1 MKKQKIK
8 EEKKIIKNPRFMV
21 IGLIAVILV
30 IGLIYTIFLKY
41 SPIMNFKYE
50 GYAVSGKEIT
60 EKLTGEE
67 ETEGE
72 DIELTKIEE
81 QGRIFKKLSKY
92 FVGNKEKT
100 EINLNYPIYING
112 NSSIYNLSEESVLIS
127 KDFERIAG
135 YPNLSIAE
143 GKVYDGNSLER
154 TDGKEYIFV
163 ETADKIYINL
173 QEIKIE
179 TTANEYIIPSNSII
193 GFTEK
198 EVRYYSVNNNV
209 LVFNQIKDVD
219 ENTRVG
225 IVENNYTYEEILTK
239 LGIIGKQEGN
249 TEQKEEAEENIIK
262 EDTTSKETTE
272 QAEQVEEEKEETSE
286 DQINEGEVYIKPE
299 VSVEEFTAEVYTA
312 KSVLHIQDPAGK
324 IIEAPT
330 FEIYKN
336 GKIYLRRTYTSS
348 GNITVTGLEPGT
360 EYEIKGKY
368 VYENEEEK
376 KVENT
381 FYTGKIETKGYDSLG
396 TIKIEKENGEIY
408 SDRIQIK
415 NLKITSDLQSE
426 VIRGIN
432 KIEIVAQ
439 GIKTTL
445 KNNEVN
451 QLLQGK
457 EVTVESSEGLKADSK
472 IEYEIKIY
480 DLLGKELK
488 VENSKG
494 ETRTAKEKPE
504 VKVSIKEQ
512 NIVSV
517 TLNIKLTNK
526 NKAKIENYKY
536 IITQPNGNKVK
547 EEKLAENET
556 TIILDDLDSNQYYE
570 IKVYA
575 DYDLEDEKGIQKE
588 QEIGKLVFA
597 TSPLS
602 TLGSVEMKVEGKDIT
617 TDKATIEY
625 EIDEERTDKRLI
637 QILEEIKIEIIN
649 KNSQVVEKTKE
660 IRGEELE
667 KLKIGEK
674 GIEKYEELKSN
685 TNYEI
690 RITSKVK
697 TGQNEEGIQVTYTYN
712 EFTTLRTAAKVE
724 IQNQFVTGEMIDLDV
739 RIEDPDK
746 SVLNNKVRMELRD
759 EKNNLIDLEE
769 IETNQEYK
777 RKTYDKLEEEKKYKL
792 SFYADEYNEGETDA
806 TYKVNYLIKEIEII
820 TEPGISGNIGLKSML
835 RMTTGKNL
843 VDVES
848 KVKWYTNCFST
859 WGYYEKNY
867 NETDNSIRLWPGVKN
882 NSQSYTYDLRD
893 YIGQEVTISFKLK
906 TENDIARIAIQN
918 NKKIGANVKDIIFE
932 NNKEYIEYQQTIIIN
947 DTGYVGFVIWNGSTE
962 DNSYVYIKDL
972 QIELGNKKTN
982 YEEYKYEMK
991 AEALVN
997 LEDKRDEIS
1006 TNDYY
1011 IKIYENNEEI
1021 STTRYTDIPANNK
1034 LENAIKNVEIK
1045 ENQEYKMKLIVK
1057 IRDREYILSTFEF
1070 NTKEGEIL
1078 GISSV
1083 EEYKDIQPE
1092 GNYIILTDL
1101 DFRDIKNSS
1110 DMAYRFGGSFSFDG
1124 KIDYNGKRIYIN
1136 ILSSGIQPLFYTIGE
1151 NAQLIN
1157 MNIEVYMNNELTT
1170 NGNIIF
1176 YINKGNISNLIF
1188 NLKES
1193 VTRENRDIR
1202 LFGDSNYGEISKF
1215 IIKLSDNLYGYNIQS
1230 IKSNYGEIKNGYLYG
1245 ASIEI
1250 SENRTQATYNT
1261 ALTIDNFGKVEN
1273 IYSLININSK
1283 KVNSNDVF
1291 SKLVA
1296 NNNGGE
1302 INNIYTVGLG
1312 SAYQIYKN
1320 ANSGTAGGVIN
1331 NSYYINEQT
1340 FSGTSDIKTTNKVL
1354 YNIEFQNQILN
1365 SNGNFLVDE
1374 MINLNYFPQLILPSC
1389 MPRQDYIEL
1398 PEIEEADLPDIITNK
1413 VIEKEDKKA
1422 KIELNVYNPSGEIIQ
1437 EIIVK
1442 NLTTKILSQTYENK
1456 QSTVIIELTNPI
1468 LYFSNYSILSLT
1480 TKGAYNLPYT
1490 RKYFEGERN
1499 INVDFYKEICT
1510 IDDWQDMKKSADQN
1524 YKLMTDLDFKNANMN
1539 LCAGIDLSGIIDG
1552 NNHTIKNI
1560 NINNV
1565 PLFTSVKNNAI
1576 VRNLTIKNYY
1586 IDCNYYYLSVF
1597 AGTNTCRLT
1606 NLSFE
1611 NINLRTNGGN
1621 GGGNFTG
1628 IIGSANGTMLNNII
1642 VNNLNIEIYNKENS
1656 INIGGLVGSGNVN
1669 IYNIGISNLNIEERN
1684 NSQIQSIGGIMGVCG
1699 SIAYELNNSYVQG
1712 NINSNSGYIG
1722 GIIGKGQGVFSNSLS
1737 YVNII
1742 ANGEYVGGLI
1752 GNNFQTNITN
1762 KNNLYIGNIINKKVN
1777 KYTNSLVGSNNT
1789 SNYVN
1794 NYVYYINKING
1805 EVCVQ
1810 ENNLNEEQL
1819 KNKTIYI
1826 DTLKLGDAFYYDE
1839 VSEGKLPKLK
1849 NSETGE
1855 LLPNQTDIFLP
1866 TINIYIENIETLKIG
1881 SNRLEV
1887 QLTINNPKIYQIN
1900 KVIIEDMETEITES
1914 RTISGKT
1921 YIKINATPTKYYDI
1935 YRVQSIKYL
1944 QENEEKTKDTYDII
1958 NESFYKEIN
1967 KYEDWQN
1974 IDSESY
1980 ENYMLLA
1987 DIDFK
1992 GKENIKSNI
2001 KINKLITNGQVH
2013 TLKNIGLKVE
2023 NLSSGLIKE
2032 SKNLI
2037 ENIEF
2042 ENIEIVNEELSAN
2055 YIGVIA
2061 YNNGDMNNV
2070 KFKDVNIS
2078 LGSNANYIG
2087 CIAQNNGINI
2097 SNIIL
2102 ENINIKA
2109 NNYIGSL
2116 FGATNGSYINN
2127 IDTKEI
2133 NIKGNSYLGGLFGLR
2148 SFENNLENNIL
2159 SNVYASN
2166 ITIIG
2171 SNNNIGGIW
2180 GSNSGNGVQTENIKV
2195 INSNINGKNQVGGIC
2210 GTSGYYSKGINHIEV
2225 IETEI
2230 NGEIDV
2236 GGIIGYGGNLTYGI
2250 VKESHIISNKLN
2262 SENTG
2267 GIIGRLG
2274 WGVNASGAINND
2286 IKSQGNNV
2294 GGIVGGYNGTIG
2306 YCYSVNNNIEG
2317 SEDVGG
2323 ISGKFSAGTL
2333 YQTYSNSTVK
2343 GTKATGG
2350 TLGFLD
2356 NSQTDNQTNTI
2367 NIYNNLAGGT
2377 IKGTNNVGGIIGE
2390 IATEL
2395 YDKTTTNYYRQNYI
2409 EATLISEDNSTTS
2422 LGIGNMPEEISKVK
2436 DTYFYKYSNVNGK
2449 NPSKENEP
2457 YIKEEQYLVEE
2468 QLKQQ
2473 TTYTN
2478 NLKWE
2483 KTYFD
2488 YDILLENK
2496 YPILKYNNEI
2506 LPNQEGIDIPKDEEH
2521 IIDSE
2526 SNEKNNNIVEEQ
2538 TETIENTFEYADKK
2552 IETYSTYSIIQ
2563 TRDGNSVRRDIKLY
2577 VKENNLYGI
2586 PVSFVNSTGEEI
2598 TPVANNLIVD
2608 SYNGKEYETIL
2619 GSDGKMYDLKE
2630 EIEYPEEFE
2639 NKDIESIGNNLE
2651 TEEKEI
2657 EVKYKNGDIVKFN
2670 YQTGEIIKTSKTENK
2685 QNLLE
2690 YIGDK
2695 LTEIGE
2701 EKTKVESIS
2710 TKYEESKELENKLED
2725 LPIEE
2730 VIQKNNIENRN
2741 DVSEKN
2747 ENQESN
2753 NSEKEKKYISVYN
2766 EEKGEYQIYNEAEL
2780 LDTEKEEVESENEKI
2795 EANNLKE
2802 YYAKGLESKDEKQG
2816 IVWIVISIIGVGIVL
2831 LILRKNLKKKR

>member
-1 MKKQKIK
+1 MAKFIFLKRENMTINRP
-8 EEKKIIKNPRFMV
+8 IYLT
-21 IGLIAVILV
+21 IGLLMVL
-30 IGLIYTIFLKY
+30 LIISIIYYVFLKY

-60 EKLTGEE
+60 EKLIGEE

-759 EKNNLIDLEE
+759 EKNNLIDIEE
-769 IETNQEYK
+769 VETNQEYI

-806 TYKVNYLIKEIEII
+806 TYKVNYLIKEIEMI
-820 TEPGISGNIGLKSML
+820 TEPGISGSIGLKSML

-848 KVKWYTNCFST
+848 KIKWYSPMFLSWNF
-859 WGYYEKNY
+859 YEKTY
-867 NETDNSIRLWPGVKN
+867 DKN
-882 NSQSYTYDLRD
+882 NNILKLSPGKSINNQQIYTYDLRD
-893 YIGQEVTISFKLK
+893 YIGQEITISFKLK
-906 TENDIARIAIQN
+906 ADKEIKRIAIN
-918 NKKIGANVKDIIFE
+918 NGNQTYSPRINIEGYNDKDFID
-932 NNKEYIEYQQTIIIN
+932 YQQTLVVNNTGYIGFYIIN
-947 DTGYVGFVIWNGSTE
+947 GVTIDEYP
-962 DNSYVYIKDL
+962 YVYIKDL

-991 AEALVN
+991 GEAILN

-1021 STTRYTDIPANNK
+1021 STTRYADIPANNK
-1034 LENAIKNVEIK
+1034 LENVIKNINIK
-1045 ENQEYKMKLIVK
+1045 ENQEYKMELIVK
-1057 IRDREYILSTFEF
+1057 IRDREYILSKFEF

-1078 GISSV
+1078 GITSV
-1083 EEYKDIQPE
+1083 EEYKTIQPE
-1092 GNYIILTDL
+1092 GNYIVLNDL
-1101 DFRDIKNSS
+1101 DFRNETSNWQVKFAPNV
-1110 DMAYRFGGSFSFDG
+1110 YFQG
-1124 KIDYNGKRIYIN
+1124 YIN
-1136 ILSSGIQPLFYTIGE
+1136 FNGHTIYKKYFNGGNDALFGKIGE
-1151 NAQLIN
+1151 NGR
-1157 MNIEVYMNNELTT
+1157 IENLVLKEYFSNDLACSGTGLFDYNYGT
-1170 NGNIIF
+1170 
-1176 YINKGNISNLIF
+1176 ISNLYISIEECKK
-1188 NLKES
+1188 NDNKNVKILGKY
-1193 VTRENRDIR
+1193 
-1202 LFGDSNYGEISKF
+1202 NYGNINNF
-1215 IIKLSDNLYGYNIQS
+1215 IIKYKDTLYAIDVYS
-1230 IKSNYGEIKNGYLYG
+1230 LESNSGLIKNGYIYG
-1245 ASIEI
+1245 KNIQLWNYS
-1250 SENRTQATYNT
+1250 STTYNT
-1261 ALTIDNFGKVEN
+1261 PFIKNNYGNIKN
-1273 IYSLININSK
+1273 IYSLVGIDADEIRTIDNTGL
-1283 KVNSNDVF
+1283 
-1291 SKLVA
+1291 LVTG
-1296 NNNGGE
+1296 NGGGNVE
-1302 INNIYTVGLG
+1302 NVYTVALGSTYRIEQNPNITNGLG
-1312 SAYQIYKN
+1312 RIS
-1320 ANSGTAGGVIN
+1320 
-1331 NSYYINEQT
+1331 NSYYINDKE
-1340 FSGTSDIKTTNKVL
+1340 FKGTADKKITEKLLYDSDFQNKVL
-1354 YNIEFQNQILN
+1354 NSDNQ
-1365 SNGNFLVDE
+1365 FEVDSL
-1374 MINLNYFPQLILPSC
+1374 ITSGYYPQLKLNDC
-1389 MPRQDYIEL
+1389 MPRQDYNLL
-1398 PEIEEADLPDIITNK
+1398 PEITEADLPDVLSTEIIEQEN
-1413 VIEKEDKKA
+1413 KKA
-1422 KIELNVYNPSGEIIQ
+1422 KVKVNIYNPAGETIQ
-1437 EIIVK
+1437 KIIVK
-1442 NLTTKILSQTYENK
+1442 NLTSQIISQNYLSGRSEVIL
-1456 QSTVIIELTNPI
+1456 ELTNPI
-1468 LYFSNYSILSLT
+1468 QCVSEYPILSLT
-1480 TKGAYNLPYT
+1480 TKGAYNIEYT
-1490 RKYFEGERN
+1490 REYEEGERN
-1499 INVDFYKEICT
+1499 IGLELYNEIYT
-1510 IDDWQDMKKSADQN
+1510 IDDWYQMKKTPSQN
-1524 YKLMTDLDFKNANMN
+1524 YKLMNDLDFKNADEKLYGNIELKAILDGQGYTIKNIYITNESKIPIFNYADSNTIIENLNIQNYNIESDYQYLGICGIGNYINVKNVNINTVNIIGKYSSNKYIGGLLGTGSYGKIENITLNNINITVENTQNMKLGGIVGVGDVDISNCYLNN
-1539 LCAGIDLSGIIDG
+1539 LNIEAKNNINPIGIGGIIGNSTNANYDLQNIILKGNIKSDSGYVGGLVGNGTINIKNCLSNINIIANGDYVGGIIGYETNNPGQSKNNLYNGSIVNKKETNYTGYISGNEKDG
-1552 NNHTIKNI
+1552 TNNYIVEDSKINGLGMETGNKLTKEELQKTETFKNVLNWDDNYDYSDLKNKLPKVKNVEKTELLPNQEDIFLSEAVIYLETVDILRTDSNTLNIRISINNPSNLEITKVEIENMDIKIEDDRHEKGKTYITLTASPTKYYNSYQITDIKYKENNEEKSEKQYYLIQEAFYKEITKYEDWENIDPDSYENYRLLTDLDFSGKQNINHNLKIGKLVTEGNKHTIKNI
-1560 NINNV
+1560 NLEAGESYFGLIKECKNGIENIN
-1565 PLFTSVKNNAI
+1565 
-1576 VRNLTIKNYY
+1576 
-1586 IDCNYYYLSVF
+1586 
-1597 AGTNTCRLT
+1597 
-1606 NLSFE
+1606 FE
-1611 NINLRTNGGN
+1611 NIQIDITEDTTINYIGVIAQNSGNIINVEFNNITINGTDKVSYVGCISYSTGYTVDNISMNDIYIYECNNYVGGLFGSTDSGKISDIIADNIHIKANGNLVG
-1621 GGGNFTG
+1621 G
-1628 IIGSANGTMLNNII
+1628 IIGIKNTKIIDQLENI
-1642 VNNLNIEIYNKENS
+1642 K
-1656 INIGGLVGSGNVN
+1656 
-1669 IYNIGISNLNIEERN
+1669 ISNSEIEG
-1684 NSQIQSIGGIMGVCG
+1684 NSNVGGIIGQGPIRTTASIDNCQVKGKTYVGGAMGVSNYLDVG
-1699 SIAYELNNSYVQG
+1699 IFDINVS
-1712 NINSNSGYIG
+1712 NSNIAGEVYIG
-1722 GIIGKGQGVFSNSLS
+1722 GIIGSG
-1737 YVNII
+1737 
-1742 ANGEYVGGLI
+1742 
-1752 GNNFQTNITN
+1752 
-1762 KNNLYIGNIINKKVN
+1762 GNIYESK
-1777 KYTNSLVGSNNT
+1777 
-1789 SNYVN
+1789 
-1794 NYVYYINKING
+1794 
-1805 EVCVQ
+1805 
-1810 ENNLNEEQL
+1810 
-1819 KNKTIYI
+1819 
-1826 DTLKLGDAFYYDE
+1826 
-1839 VSEGKLPKLK
+1839 
-1849 NSETGE
+1849 
-1855 LLPNQTDIFLP
+1855 
-1866 TINIYIENIETLKIG
+1866 
-1881 SNRLEV
+1881 
-1887 QLTINNPKIYQIN
+1887 
-1900 KVIIEDMETEITES
+1900 ITES
-1914 RTISGKT
+1914 
-1921 YIKINATPTKYYDI
+1921 KIEGVST
-1935 YRVQSIKYL
+1935 
-1944 QENEEKTKDTYDII
+1944 
-1958 NESFYKEIN
+1958 
-1967 KYEDWQN
+1967 
-1974 IDSESY
+1974 DS
-1980 ENYMLLA
+1980 M
-1987 DIDFK
+1987 
-1992 GKENIKSNI
+1992 
-2001 KINKLITNGQVH
+2001 
-2013 TLKNIGLKVE
+2013 
-2023 NLSSGLIKE
+2023 
-2032 SKNLI
+2032 
-2037 ENIEF
+2037 
-2042 ENIEIVNEELSAN
+2042 
-2055 YIGVIA
+2055 
-2061 YNNGDMNNV
+2061 
-2070 KFKDVNIS
+2070 
-2078 LGSNANYIG
+2078 
-2087 CIAQNNGINI
+2087 
-2097 SNIIL
+2097 
-2102 ENINIKA
+2102 
-2109 NNYIGSL
+2109 
-2116 FGATNGSYINN
+2116 
-2127 IDTKEI
+2127 
-2133 NIKGNSYLGGLFGLR
+2133 
-2148 SFENNLENNIL
+2148 
-2159 SNVYASN
+2159 
-2166 ITIIG
+2166 
-2171 SNNNIGGIW
+2171 
-2180 GSNSGNGVQTENIKV
+2180 
-2195 INSNINGKNQVGGIC
+2195 
-2210 GTSGYYSKGINHIEV
+2210 
-2225 IETEI
+2225 
-2230 NGEIDV
+2230 
-2236 GGIIGYGGNLTYGI
+2236 
-2250 VKESHIISNKLN
+2250 
-2262 SENTG
+2262 
-2267 GIIGRLG
+2267 
-2274 WGVNASGAINND
+2274 
-2286 IKSQGNNV
+2286 NV
-2294 GGIVGGYNGTIG
+2294 GGIVGTANWAIRRSSVLGCKIISKGNNVGSIIGNGII
-2306 YCYSVNNNIEG
+2306 SEFNFSINNYIEG
-2317 SEDVGG
+2317 YANVGA
-2323 ISGKFSAGTL
+2323 ISGYGIAGNIDYTYTNSIVVAIEHSAGGL
-2333 YQTYSNSTVK
+2333 VGY
-2343 GTKATGG
+2343 
-2350 TLGFLD
+2350 LD
-2356 NSQTDNQTNTI
+2356 NSTMNNINNTSQI
-2367 NIYNNLAGGT
+2367 FNNFYAGGT
-2377 IKGTNNVGGIIGE
+2377 IQSKNNVGGIIGE

-2395 YDKTTTNYYRQNYI
+2395 YDKTTTDYYRQNYI
-2409 EATLISEDNSTTS
+2409 EATLISEDDSTTS

-2449 NPSKENEP
+2449 NPNKENEP
-2457 YIKEEQYLVEE
+2457 YIEEEQYLVEE

-2483 KTYFD
+2483 TTYFD
-2488 YDILLENK
+2488 YNILAENK

-2506 LPNQEGIDIPKDEEH
+2506 LPDQEGIDIPKDSEH
-2521 IIDSE
+2521 NLAE
-2526 SNEKNNNIVEEQ
+2526 STDTQTSNNTEDENLQIPEQ
-2538 TETIENTFEYADKK
+2538 TFEYAGKQ
-2552 IETYSTYSIIQ
+2552 IITYSNYSIIE
-2563 TRDGNSVRRDIKLY
+2563 DAEGNSVKRDTKLY
-2577 VKENNLYGI
+2577 LKDGNLFALSPNMDMLDGNFI
-2586 PVSFVNSTGEEI
+2586 I
-2598 TPVANNLIVD
+2598 D
-2608 SYNGKEYETIL
+2608 SYNGKEYETVL
-2619 GSDGKMYDLKE
+2619 GTDGKLYDLKE
-2630 EIEYPEEFE
+2630 KITYPENFKNE
-2639 NKDIESIGNNLE
+2639 DINSIGNNLN
-2651 TEEKEI
+2651 TEEKEV
-2657 EVKYKNGDIVKFN
+2657 EVTYNNGDKIKFN
-2670 YQTGEIIKTSKTENK
+2670 YQTGEIISEEKLDENK
-2685 QNLLE
+2685 TGLIEFIQ
-2690 YIGDK
+2690 DK
-2695 LTEIGE
+2695 LTTKEDAITTNE
-2701 EKTKVESIS
+2701 EG
-2710 TKYEESKELENKLED
+2710 YEDTKELIQKLEEV
-2725 LPIEE
+2725 PVEKAEE
-2730 VIQKNNIENRN
+2730 MQNNNEQQ
-2741 DVSEKN
+2741 
-2747 ENQESN
+2747 ENQSESQN
-2753 NSEKEKKYISVYN
+2753 TNSTNYITTYNTTSDRYEIYN
-2766 EEKGEYQIYNEAEL
+2766 EEEL
-2780 LDTEKEEVESENEKI
+2780 LNTTKQTVETENEKI
-2795 EANNLKE
+2795 
-2802 YYAKGLESKDEKQG
+2802 AKNDLSSFYSAQISKAPEESGKTT
-2816 IVWIVISIIGVGIVL
+2816 IYIIILAVFIVL
-2831 LILRKNLKKKR
+2831 AILIRYNINKKQTN

>member
-8 EEKKIIKNPRFMV
+8 EEKKIIKNPRFML

-30 IGLIYTIFLKY
+30 IGPIYTIFLKY

-60 EKLTGEE
+60 ENLLGSLEDTENNGEANRN
-67 ETEGE
+67 
-72 DIELTKIEE
+72 IELAKIEE

-239 LGIIGKQEGN
+239 LGIIGKQEEN
-249 TEQKEEAEENIIK
+249 TEQKEEIEENIIK
-262 EDTTSKETTE
+262 EDTSSNVNEEKTE
-272 QAEQVEEEKEETSE
+272 QLEEEKEETSE

-299 VSVEEFTAEVYTA
+299 VRAEEFTAEVYTA

-556 TIILDDLDSNQYYE
+556 IIVLDDLDSNQYYE

-667 KLKIGEK
+667 KLKTGEK

-712 EFTTLRTAAKVE
+712 QFTTLRTAAKVE

-759 EKNNLIDLEE
+759 EKNNLIDIEE
-769 IETNQEYK
+769 VETNQEYK

-820 TEPGISGNIGLKSML
+820 TEPGISGEIGLKNFL
-835 RMTTGKNL
+835 KKATGKNL
-843 VDVES
+843 VDPES
-848 KVKWYTNCFST
+848 KVKWYSNAGANYYKEFSK
-859 WGYYEKNY
+859 GN
-867 NETDNSIRLWPGVKN
+867 NELKLSVGKGTFAGAIYV
-882 NSQSYTYDLRD
+882 YDLRD
-893 YIGQEVTISFKLK
+893 YIGAEVTISFKLK
-906 TENDIARIAIQN
+906 ADEDIYQILLNNSVNNAQNTTRINGWSSA
-918 NKKIGANVKDIIFE
+918 
-932 NNKEYIEYQQTIIIN
+932 EYIDYSQTIVIN
-947 DTGYVGFVIWNGSTE
+947 DTGYVGIYFQNANKKLE
-962 DNSYVYIKDL
+962 NSPYVYIKDL
-972 QIELGNKKTN
+972 QIELGAQKTN
-982 YEEYKYEMK
+982 YEPYKYTIQGK
-991 AEALVN
+991 AIFSI
-997 LEDKRDEIS
+997 EDKRNEIIN
-1006 TNDYY
+1006 NDYY
-1011 IKIYENNEEI
+1011 IKIYENGKEK
-1021 STTRYTDIPANNK
+1021 STTRYEDIPD
-1034 LENAIKNVEIK
+1034 ENVIKNGIKDIDIK
-1045 ENQEYKMKLIVK
+1045 EDQDYKMELIVK
-1057 IRDREYILSTFEF
+1057 IRDREYILAIFEF
-1070 NTKEGEIL
+1070 NTKNGEIL
-1078 GISSV
+1078 GISN
-1083 EEYKDIQPE
+1083 EQEYLYIPPV
-1092 GNYIILTDL
+1092 GNYIILNDL
-1101 DFRDIKNSS
+1101 NFEDNQGFYGKYFRGYLNFNGHTVDKKLLN
-1110 DMAYRFGGSFSFDG
+1110 GGNNPLFARIDKEG
-1124 KIDYNGKRIYIN
+1124 KIENLVLKEYFSNDLACSGNGLFNYNYGTISNLYISIEECKKSENNYLN
-1136 ILSSGIQPLFYTIGE
+1136 ILGNY
-1151 NAQLIN
+1151 
-1157 MNIEVYMNNELTT
+1157 NE
-1170 NGNIIF
+1170 
-1176 YINKGNISNLIF
+1176 GNISNFVINYKETLYGINISAIF
-1188 NLKES
+1188 
-1193 VTRENRDIR
+1193 T
-1202 LFGDSNYGEISKF
+1202 NYGS
-1215 IIKLSDNLYGYNIQS
+1215 IQ
-1230 IKSNYGEIKNGYLYG
+1230 NGYIYG
-1245 ASIEI
+1245 KDIQLWKYTS
-1250 SENRTQATYNT
+1250 TTYNT
-1261 ALTIDNFGKVEN
+1261 PFIKNNYGNIKN
-1273 IYSLININSK
+1273 IYSLVGIDADEIRTIDNTGL
-1283 KVNSNDVF
+1283 
-1291 SKLVA
+1291 LVIE
-1296 NNNGGE
+1296 NGGGNVE
-1302 INNIYTVGLG
+1302 NVYTVGLG
-1312 SAYQIYKN
+1312 STYRIEQNPNITN
-1320 ANSGTAGGVIN
+1320 GQGRIS
-1331 NSYYINEQT
+1331 NSYYINDKE
-1340 FSGTSDIKTTNKVL
+1340 FKGTADKKITEKLLYDSD
-1354 YNIEFQNQILN
+1354 FQNNVLN
-1365 SNGNFLVDE
+1365 SDNQFEVDSL
-1374 MINLNYFPQLILPSC
+1374 ITSGYYPQLKLNDC
-1389 MPRQDYIEL
+1389 MPRQDYNLL
-1398 PEIEEADLPDIITNK
+1398 PEITEKDLPDVLSTEILEQEN
-1413 VIEKEDKKA
+1413 KKA
-1422 KIELNVYNPSGEIIQ
+1422 KVKVNIYNPAGETIQ
-1437 EIIVK
+1437 KIIVK
-1442 NLTTKILSQTYENK
+1442 NLTSQIVSQNYSSGRSEVIL
-1456 QSTVIIELTNPI
+1456 ELTNPI
-1468 LYFSNYSILSLT
+1468 QCVSEYPILSLT
-1480 TKGAYNLPYT
+1480 TKGAYNIEYT
-1490 RKYFEGERN
+1490 RKYEEGERN
-1499 INVDFYKEICT
+1499 IGIELYNEIYT
-1510 IDDWQDMKKSADQN
+1510 IDDWYQIKNNGTEN
-1524 YKLMTDLDFKNANMN
+1524 YRLMNDLDFKNADISLYSNINFKGILDGQRYMIKNFYVDRPLFFDCNNATIIN
-1539 LCAGIDLSGIIDG
+1539 LSIKNYNIDNTGPYVGIIAFGNYIKIKNVNIDTVNIKAIFPTNTYIGALIGSGNYGKFEDITLNNINITVENTQNMKLGGIVGVGLVDISNCYLNNLNIEAKNNINPIGIGGVIGESNSSSYDVRNIILKGNIKSDSGYVGGLVGNGNITVTNCLSNINITANGDYVGGIKGYETGNPVYSKNNLYDG
-1552 NNHTIKNI
+1552 NIVNKKETNYTGYISGNERDGTNNYIVEDSKINGLSKETSNKLRKEELQKAETYTNILKWNDNYEYSDIKNKLPKVKNVEKTELLPNQEDIYLSKGKISLETVDTLRTDSNTLNIRISINNPDNLEITKVEIENMDTEVIDNRNEKEKTYITLTASPTKYYDSYQITNIKYKDNNEEKSEKQYYLIQEAFYREITKYEDWENINPDSYENYRLLTDLDFSGKQNINHNFKIGKLITEGNKHTIKNI
-1560 NINNV
+1560 NLEAIENYFGLIKECKNGIENIKFENIKIDVKEDITISYVGVIAQNSGNILNVEFNNITINV
-1565 PLFTSVKNNAI
+1565 
-1576 VRNLTIKNYY
+1576 
-1586 IDCNYYYLSVF
+1586 
-1597 AGTNTCRLT
+1597 TNKVSYVGCISDSTGYKI
-1606 NLSFE
+1606 E
-1611 NINLRTNGGN
+1611 NINLA
-1621 GGGNFTG
+1621 G
-1628 IIGSANGTMLNNII
+1628 ININAANGYVGGLFGRMDSGMIHNII
-1642 VNNLNIEIYNKENS
+1642 ADDIHIKAS
-1656 INIGGLVGSGNVN
+1656 GSN
-1669 IYNIGISNLNIEERN
+1669 
-1684 NSQIQSIGGIMGVCG
+1684 
-1699 SIAYELNNSYVQG
+1699 
-1712 NINSNSGYIG
+1712 IG
-1722 GIIGKGQGVFSNSLS
+1722 GIIG
-1737 YVNII
+1737 
-1742 ANGEYVGGLI
+1742 
-1752 GNNFQTNITN
+1752 T
-1762 KNNLYIGNIINKKVN
+1762 KNTK
-1777 KYTNSLVGSNNT
+1777 
-1789 SNYVN
+1789 
-1794 NYVYYINKING
+1794 
-1805 EVCVQ
+1805 
-1810 ENNLNEEQL
+1810 
-1819 KNKTIYI
+1819 
-1826 DTLKLGDAFYYDE
+1826 
-1839 VSEGKLPKLK
+1839 
-1849 NSETGE
+1849 
-1855 LLPNQTDIFLP
+1855 
-1866 TINIYIENIETLKIG
+1866 IEN
-1881 SNRLEV
+1881 
-1887 QLTINNPKIYQIN
+1887 
-1900 KVIIEDMETEITES
+1900 
-1914 RTISGKT
+1914 
-1921 YIKINATPTKYYDI
+1921 
-1935 YRVQSIKYL
+1935 
-1944 QENEEKTKDTYDII
+1944 
-1958 NESFYKEIN
+1958 
-1967 KYEDWQN
+1967 
-1974 IDSESY
+1974 
-1980 ENYMLLA
+1980 
-1987 DIDFK
+1987 
-1992 GKENIKSNI
+1992 
-2001 KINKLITNGQVH
+2001 
-2013 TLKNIGLKVE
+2013 
-2023 NLSSGLIKE
+2023 
-2032 SKNLI
+2032 
-2037 ENIEF
+2037 
-2042 ENIEIVNEELSAN
+2042 
-2055 YIGVIA
+2055 
-2061 YNNGDMNNV
+2061 
-2070 KFKDVNIS
+2070 
-2078 LGSNANYIG
+2078 
-2087 CIAQNNGINI
+2087 
-2097 SNIIL
+2097 IL
-2102 ENINIKA
+2102 ENIQI
-2109 NNYIGSL
+2109 
-2116 FGATNGSYINN
+2116 TNSE
-2127 IDTKEI
+2127 ID
-2133 NIKGNSYLGGLFGLR
+2133 GNS
-2148 SFENNLENNIL
+2148 
-2159 SNVYASN
+2159 
-2166 ITIIG
+2166 T
-2171 SNNNIGGIW
+2171 
-2180 GSNSGNGVQTENIKV
+2180 
-2195 INSNINGKNQVGGIC
+2195 
-2210 GTSGYYSKGINHIEV
+2210 
-2225 IETEI
+2225 
-2230 NGEIDV
+2230 V
-2236 GGIIGYGGNLTYGI
+2236 GGIIGSGNVTKTAYVEHCNING
-2250 VKESHIISNKLN
+2250 ISN
-2262 SENTG
+2262 
-2267 GIIGRLG
+2267 
-2274 WGVNASGAINND
+2274 
-2286 IKSQGNNV
+2286 
-2294 GGIVGGYNGTIG
+2294 
-2306 YCYSVNNNIEG
+2306 
-2317 SEDVGG
+2317 VGG
-2323 ISGKFSAGTL
+2323 ISGNPAGDIYYAEVTDSKIRGTTNVGGISGTGGAV
-2333 YQTYSNSTVK
+2333 YYSKLKESLIEGTNTDSKNVGGIGGNSSNIGKSYVLNSNIISKGSNIGSILGNGINAEYNCSINNYVEGNSNVGGISGYGIVGTIRYNYTNSTVI
-2343 GTKATGG
+2343 ATEHSAGG
-2350 TLGFLD
+2350 LVGYLD
-2356 NSQTDNQTNTI
+2356 NSTMNNLTNVS
-2367 NIYNNLAGGT
+2367 NIYINYYTGGT
-2377 IKGTNNVGGIIGE
+2377 IKSKRNVGGIIGE

-2395 YDKTTTNYYRQNYI
+2395 YDKTTTDYYRQNYI
-2409 EATLISEDNSTTS
+2409 EGTLISEDNSTTS

-2473 TTYTN
+2473 TTYIN
-2478 NLKWE
+2478 NLKWG
-2483 KTYFD
+2483 TSYFD
-2488 YDILLENK
+2488 YNILTENK

-2521 IIDSE
+2521 MIDSDTTE
-2526 SNEKNNNIVEEQ
+2526 NSDNIGEQ
-2538 TETIENTFEYADKK
+2538 TETIENKFEYADKE

-2563 TRDGNSVRRDIKLY
+2563 TSDGNSVRRDIKLY
-2577 VKENNLYGI
+2577 AKENKLYGI
-2586 PVSFVNSTGEEI
+2586 PVSFVNNKGEEI

-2608 SYNGKEYETIL
+2608 SYNGKEYETVL
-2619 GSDGKMYDLKE
+2619 GTDGKMYDLKE

-2639 NKDIESIGNNLE
+2639 NKGIESIGNNLE

-2710 TKYEESKELENKLED
+2710 TKYEESKELENKLEE

-2730 VIQKNNIENRN
+2730 AIQKNNTENHENRN

-2747 ENQESN
+2747 ENEESN
-2753 NSEKEKKYISVYN
+2753 NSEKEKKYISIYN

-2780 LDTEKEEVESENEKI
+2780 LDAEKEEVESENEKI

>member
-21 IGLIAVILV
+21 IGLIAVIVV

-60 EKLTGEE
+60 ENLLGSLED
-67 ETEGE
+67 TENNAE
-72 DIELTKIEE
+72 ANRNIELAKIEE

-154 TDGKEYIFV
+154 TDGKEYIFI

-198 EVRYYSVNNNV
+198 EVRYYSVKNNV

-219 ENTRVG
+219 ENTRVE

-249 TEQKEEAEENIIK
+249 TEQKEETEENIIK
-262 EDTTSKETTE
+262 EDTSSKETTE
-272 QAEQVEEEKEETSE
+272 QAEQLEEEKEETSE

-556 TIILDDLDSNQYYE
+556 TIVLDDLDSNQYYE

-660 IRGEELE
+660 IREEELE
-667 KLKIGEK
+667 KLKTGEK
-674 GIEKYEELKSN
+674 GTEKYEELKSN

-712 EFTTLRTAAKVE
+712 QFTTLRTAAKVE

-759 EKNNLIDLEE
+759 ENNNLIDLEE

-806 TYKVNYLIKEIEII
+806 TYKVNYLIKEMEII

-859 WGYYEKNY
+859 WGCYEKNY
-867 NETDNSIRLWPGVKN
+867 NETDNSIRLWPGLKN

-982 YEEYKYEMK
+982 YEEYKYGMK
-991 AEALVN
+991 GEAILN

-1021 STTRYTDIPANNK
+1021 STTRYADIPANNR

-1045 ENQEYKMKLIVK
+1045 ENEEYKMELIVK

-1092 GNYIILTDL
+1092 GNYIILNDL
-1101 DFRDIKNSS
+1101 DFRNEVSNWQVKFAPNVYFQGHINFNGHTIYKRYFNGGND
-1110 DMAYRFGGSFSFDG
+1110 ALFG
-1124 KIDYNGKRIYIN
+1124 K
-1136 ILSSGIQPLFYTIGE
+1136 IGE
-1151 NAQLIN
+1151 NGR
-1157 MNIEVYMNNELTT
+1157 IENLVLKEYFSNDLACLGTGLFDNNYGTISNLYISIEECKKNDNT
-1170 NGNIIF
+1170 NLKLLGSNN
-1176 YINKGNISNLIF
+1176 YGNISNFILKYSEKLYATNICAIAS
-1188 NLKES
+1188 NLGTI
-1193 VTRENRDIR
+1193 VNGYI
-1202 LFGDSNYGEISKF
+1202 YGE
-1215 IIKLSDNLYGYNIQS
+1215 NIQLW
-1230 IKSNYGEIKNGYLYG
+1230 N
-1245 ASIEI
+1245 I
-1250 SENRTQATYNT
+1250 SSTTYNT
-1261 ALTIDNFGKVEN
+1261 PFITNNFGSIKN
-1273 IYSLININSK
+1273 IYSLVGIDADEIRTIDNTGLL
-1283 KVNSNDVF
+1283 VNG
-1291 SKLVA
+1291 
-1296 NNNGGE
+1296 NGGGNVE
-1302 INNIYTVGLG
+1302 NVYTVGIGNTYRIDQNPNITNGLG
-1312 SAYQIYKN
+1312 RIS
-1320 ANSGTAGGVIN
+1320 
-1331 NSYYINEQT
+1331 NSYYINDKE
-1340 FSGTSDIKTTNKVL
+1340 FKGTADKKITEKLLYDSD
-1354 YNIEFQNQILN
+1354 FQNNVLN
-1365 SNGNFLVDE
+1365 SDNQFEVDSL
-1374 MINLNYFPQLILPSC
+1374 ITSGYYPQLKLNDC
-1389 MPRQDYIEL
+1389 MPRQDYNLL
-1398 PEIEEADLPDIITNK
+1398 PEITEADLPDVLSTEIIEQEN
-1413 VIEKEDKKA
+1413 KKA
-1422 KIELNVYNPSGEIIQ
+1422 KVKVNIYNPAGETIQ
-1437 EIIVK
+1437 KIIVK
-1442 NLTTKILSQTYENK
+1442 NLTSQIVSQNYSSGRSEVIL
-1456 QSTVIIELTNPI
+1456 ELTNPI
-1468 LYFSNYSILSLT
+1468 QCVSEYPILSLT
-1480 TKGAYNLPYT
+1480 TKGAYNIEYT
-1490 RKYFEGERN
+1490 RKYEEGERN
-1499 INVDFYKEICT
+1499 IGIELYNEIYT
-1510 IDDWQDMKKSADQN
+1510 IDDWYQIKNNGTEN
-1524 YKLMTDLDFKNANMN
+1524 YRLMNDLDFKNADISLYSNINFKGILDGQRYMIKNFYVDRPLFWDCNNATIINLSIKNYNIDNTGAYVGIIAFGSYIKIKNVNIDTVNVKAIYLQNKCIGGVLGSGDYGKFENITLNNINITVENTQNMTLGGMIGIGVCDISNCIINNLKIEAKSNMN
-1539 LCAGIDLSGIIDG
+1539 PIGIGGVIGKAINSNYDVKNIILKGNITSDSGEIGGIIGYGNITIKNCLSNINIIADG
-1552 NNHTIKNI
+1552 DYIGGIKGYETANPGNSQNNLYKGNILNKKETNYTGYISGNERDGTNNYIVEDSKINGLPKETSNKLQKEELQKDEIYTNILKWDDNYDYSDLNNKLPKVKNVEKTEILPNQEDIYLSKGKISLETVDTLKTDSNTLNIRISINNPDNLEITKVEIENMDTEVIDNRNEKEKTYITLTASPTKYYDSYQITNIKYKDNNEEKSEKQYYLIQEAFYREITKYEDWENINPDSYENYRLLTDLDFLGKQNINHNFKIGKLITEGNKHTIKNI
-1560 NINNV
+1560 NLEAIENYFGLIKECKNGIENIKFENIKIDVKEDITISYVGVIAQNSGNILNVEFNNITINV
-1565 PLFTSVKNNAI
+1565 
-1576 VRNLTIKNYY
+1576 
-1586 IDCNYYYLSVF
+1586 
-1597 AGTNTCRLT
+1597 TNKVSYVGCISDSTGYKI
-1606 NLSFE
+1606 E
-1611 NINLRTNGGN
+1611 NINLA
-1621 GGGNFTG
+1621 G
-1628 IIGSANGTMLNNII
+1628 ININAANGYVGGLFGRMDSGMIHNII
-1642 VNNLNIEIYNKENS
+1642 ADDIHIKAS
-1656 INIGGLVGSGNVN
+1656 GSN
-1669 IYNIGISNLNIEERN
+1669 
-1684 NSQIQSIGGIMGVCG
+1684 
-1699 SIAYELNNSYVQG
+1699 
-1712 NINSNSGYIG
+1712 IG
-1722 GIIGKGQGVFSNSLS
+1722 GIIG
-1737 YVNII
+1737 
-1742 ANGEYVGGLI
+1742 
-1752 GNNFQTNITN
+1752 T
-1762 KNNLYIGNIINKKVN
+1762 KNTK
-1777 KYTNSLVGSNNT
+1777 
-1789 SNYVN
+1789 
-1794 NYVYYINKING
+1794 
-1805 EVCVQ
+1805 
-1810 ENNLNEEQL
+1810 
-1819 KNKTIYI
+1819 
-1826 DTLKLGDAFYYDE
+1826 
-1839 VSEGKLPKLK
+1839 
-1849 NSETGE
+1849 
-1855 LLPNQTDIFLP
+1855 
-1866 TINIYIENIETLKIG
+1866 IEN
-1881 SNRLEV
+1881 
-1887 QLTINNPKIYQIN
+1887 
-1900 KVIIEDMETEITES
+1900 
-1914 RTISGKT
+1914 
-1921 YIKINATPTKYYDI
+1921 
-1935 YRVQSIKYL
+1935 
-1944 QENEEKTKDTYDII
+1944 
-1958 NESFYKEIN
+1958 
-1967 KYEDWQN
+1967 
-1974 IDSESY
+1974 
-1980 ENYMLLA
+1980 
-1987 DIDFK
+1987 
-1992 GKENIKSNI
+1992 
-2001 KINKLITNGQVH
+2001 
-2013 TLKNIGLKVE
+2013 
-2023 NLSSGLIKE
+2023 
-2032 SKNLI
+2032 
-2037 ENIEF
+2037 
-2042 ENIEIVNEELSAN
+2042 
-2055 YIGVIA
+2055 
-2061 YNNGDMNNV
+2061 
-2070 KFKDVNIS
+2070 
-2078 LGSNANYIG
+2078 
-2087 CIAQNNGINI
+2087 
-2097 SNIIL
+2097 IL
-2102 ENINIKA
+2102 ENIQI
-2109 NNYIGSL
+2109 
-2116 FGATNGSYINN
+2116 TNSE
-2127 IDTKEI
+2127 ID
-2133 NIKGNSYLGGLFGLR
+2133 GNS
-2148 SFENNLENNIL
+2148 
-2159 SNVYASN
+2159 A
-2166 ITIIG
+2166 
-2171 SNNNIGGIW
+2171 
-2180 GSNSGNGVQTENIKV
+2180 
-2195 INSNINGKNQVGGIC
+2195 
-2210 GTSGYYSKGINHIEV
+2210 
-2225 IETEI
+2225 
-2230 NGEIDV
+2230 V
-2236 GGIIGYGGNLTYGI
+2236 GGIIGSGNVTKTAYVEHCNING
-2250 VKESHIISNKLN
+2250 ISN
-2262 SENTG
+2262 
-2267 GIIGRLG
+2267 
-2274 WGVNASGAINND
+2274 
-2286 IKSQGNNV
+2286 
-2294 GGIVGGYNGTIG
+2294 
-2306 YCYSVNNNIEG
+2306 
-2317 SEDVGG
+2317 VGG
-2323 ISGKFSAGTL
+2323 ISGNPAGDIYYAEVTDSKIRGTTNVGGISGTGGSV
-2333 YQTYSNSTVK
+2333 YYSKLKESLIEGTNTDSKNVGGIGGYSSNIGKSYVLNSNIISKGSNIGSILGNGINAEYNCSINNYVEGNSNVGGISGYGIVGTIRYNYTNSTVI
-2343 GTKATGG
+2343 ATEHSVGG
-2350 TLGFLD
+2350 ILGYLD
-2356 NSQTDNQTNTI
+2356 NSEMTNI
-2367 NIYNNLAGGT
+2367 SNGSCIYNNYYAGET
-2377 IKGTNNVGGIIGE
+2377 IQSKTNVGGIIGE

-2457 YIKEEQYLVEE
+2457 YIKEEQYLEEE

-2478 NLKWE
+2478 NLKWG
-2483 KTYFD
+2483 TANFD
-2488 YDILLENK
+2488 YNILTENK

-2526 SNEKNNNIVEEQ
+2526 SNENNNNIVEEQ
-2538 TETIENTFEYADKK
+2538 TETIENTFEYADKE

-2577 VKENNLYGI
+2577 VKENKLYGI
-2586 PVSFVNSTGEEI
+2586 PISFVNNTGEEI

-2710 TKYEESKELENKLED
+2710 TKYEESKELENKLEE
-2725 LPIEE
+2725 LPIEKA
-2730 VIQKNNIENRN
+2730 IQKNSIENNESRN
-2741 DVSEKN
+2741 DVSE
-2747 ENQESN
+2747 ENKESN
-2753 NSEKEKKYISVYN
+2753 DSEKEKKYISVYN
-2766 EEKGEYQIYNEAEL
+2766 EEKGEYQIYKEAEL

-2802 YYAKGLESKDEKQG
+2802 YYAKGQESKDEKQG

>member
-60 EKLTGEE
+60 ENLLGSLED
-67 ETEGE
+67 TENNAE
-72 DIELTKIEE
+72 ANRNIELAKIEE

-219 ENTRVG
+219 ENTRVE
-225 IVENNYTYEEILTK
+225 IVENSYTYEEILTK
-239 LGIIGKQEGN
+239 LGIIGKQEEN
-249 TEQKEEAEENIIK
+249 TERKEETEENIIK
-262 EDTTSKETTE
+262 EDTSSNVNEEKT
-272 QAEQVEEEKEETSE
+272 EQVEEEKEETSE
-286 DQINEGEVYIKPE
+286 DKRNEVEVYIKPE
-299 VSVEEFTAEVYTA
+299 VRVEEFTAEVYTA

-368 VYENEEEK
+368 VYVNEEEK

-408 SDRIQIK
+408 SDKIQIR

-556 TIILDDLDSNQYYE
+556 IIVLDDLDSNQYYE

-667 KLKIGEK
+667 KLKTGEK

-712 EFTTLRTAAKVE
+712 QFTTLRTAAKVE

-769 IETNQEYK
+769 IETNQEYI
-777 RKTYDKLEEEKKYKL
+777 RKTYDKLEEEKRYKL

-820 TEPGISGNIGLKSML
+820 TEPGISGSIGLKSML

-848 KVKWYTNCFST
+848 KVKWYSLTMNTPYSYGKEYDKETNT
-859 WGYYEKNY
+859 LKLEVDKYQNY
-867 NETDNSIRLWPGVKN
+867 LQI
-882 NSQSYTYDLRD
+882 YTYDLRD
-893 YIGQEVTISFKLK
+893 YIGQEITISFKLK
-906 TENDIARIAIQN
+906 ADGEIKRIAIN
-918 NKKIGANVKDIIFE
+918 NSKTAGKNLTDIKNWNSE
-932 NNKEYIEYQQTIIIN
+932 QYINYEQTLIVN
-947 DTGYVGFVIWNGSTE
+947 DTGYLGFYIVNGLTIDE
-962 DNSYVYIKDL
+962 IPHVYIKDL

-991 AEALVN
+991 GEAIVN

-1011 IKIYENNEEI
+1011 IKIYENNEEK
-1021 STTRYTDIPANNK
+1021 SNKKYEDIPENNK
-1034 LENAIKNVEIK
+1034 LENVIKNINIR
-1045 ENQEYKMKLIVK
+1045 ENQEYKMELIVK

-1092 GNYIILTDL
+1092 GNYIILNDL
-1101 DFRDIKNSS
+1101 DFRNEVSNASIC
-1110 DMAYRFGGSFSFDG
+1110 FGGNNMKFQGHINFNG
-1124 KIDYNGKRIYIN
+1124 HTIYKKYYN
-1136 ILSSGIQPLFYTIGE
+1136 SGNNTLFYQIGE
-1151 NAQLIN
+1151 NAKIENIVIRLYLIN
-1157 MNIEVYMNNELTT
+1157 TLATSGIGIFEKNYGSISNLYLNIEECIKNDNNYISVL
-1170 NGNIIF
+1170 GN
-1176 YINKGNISNLIF
+1176 YNYGNISNFIINYKSTLYGT
-1188 NLKES
+1188 NLS
-1193 VTRENRDIR
+1193 AISYNYSTIENGYIYGNNIYVNPSNGATYNSPFLR
-1202 LFGDSNYGEISKF
+1202 SNYGT
-1215 IIKLSDNLYGYNIQS
+1215 IK
-1230 IKSNYGEIKNGYLYG
+1230 
-1245 ASIEI
+1245 
-1250 SENRTQATYNT
+1250 
-1261 ALTIDNFGKVEN
+1261 N
-1273 IYSLININSK
+1273 IYSLVGTDASEIRT
-1283 KVNSNDVF
+1283 NDNTGL
-1291 SKLVA
+1291 LVVD
-1296 NNNGGE
+1296 NNGGNIE
-1302 INNIYTVGLG
+1302 NIYTVGIG
-1312 SAYQIYKN
+1312 STYQIEKN
-1320 ANSGTAGGVIN
+1320 PNSYNGNGRIS
-1331 NSYYINEQT
+1331 NSYYINDKE
-1340 FSGTSDIKTTNKVL
+1340 FKGTADKKITEKLLYDSDFQNKVL
-1354 YNIEFQNQILN
+1354 N
-1365 SNGNFLVDE
+1365 SNNQFEVDSL
-1374 MINLNYFPQLILPSC
+1374 ITSGYYPHLKLNDC
-1389 MPRQDYIEL
+1389 MPRQDYNLL
-1398 PEIEEADLPDIITNK
+1398 PEITEKDLPDVLSTEIIEQEN
-1413 VIEKEDKKA
+1413 KKA
-1422 KIELNVYNPSGEIIQ
+1422 RVKVNIYNPAGETIQ
-1437 EIIVK
+1437 KIIVK
-1442 NLTTKILSQTYENK
+1442 NLTSQIISQSYSSGKSEVIL
-1456 QSTVIIELTNPI
+1456 ELTNPI
-1468 LYFSNYSILSLT
+1468 QCVSEYPILSLT
-1480 TKGAYNLPYT
+1480 TKGAYNIEYT
-1490 RKYFEGERN
+1490 REYEEGERN
-1499 INVDFYKEICT
+1499 IELELYNEIYT
-1510 IDDWQDMKKSADQN
+1510 IDDWYQMKKTPNQN
-1524 YKLMTDLDFKNANMN
+1524 YRLMNDLDFKNADASLYSNIAFKGILDGQGYTIKNFYITSKISTPLFSSCNNSTIINLNIKNYNIESTSTTIAICATGNYLNMRN
-1539 LCAGIDLSGIIDG
+1539 VNIDTVNIDTMYSQTVGGVLGNVSNGKFDNITLNNIDIYARNSNTLKIGGFIAGGNADINNCYINKLNIVAKDNMQTTGIGGLIGEANNSVYTINNTILSGNISSDSGYIGGVVGYGTIEVKDCLSNINLIANGDYVGGIIGYETSSQG
-1552 NNHTIKNI
+1552 NNKNNLYKGNIVNKKETEYISGISGNKKDGTNNYIIEDSKINGLEIETNNKLKKEELQKYKTFTEILKWDDNYDYSDLNNKLPKIKNVEKTELLPNQKDIYLSEAVISLETVDTLRTDSNTLNIRISINNPKNLEITKVEIENMDLEVEDNRNENGKTYITVTASPTKYYDSYQITNIKYKENNEEKSEKQYYLIQEAFYREITKYEDWANIDPDSYENYRLLTDLDFSGKQNINHNLKVGNLITEGNKHTIKNI
-1560 NINNV
+1560 NLEASESYFGIIKECKNGIENIK
-1565 PLFTSVKNNAI
+1565 FENIQIDVKED
-1576 VRNLTIKNYY
+1576 LTISYVGVIAQNRGN
-1586 IDCNYYYLSVF
+1586 ILNVEF
-1597 AGTNTCRLT
+1597 NNITVNGTKKVSYVGCIGNSTGYT
-1606 NLSFE
+1606 IE
-1611 NINLRTNGGN
+1611 NINLKDVYINESNDYVGGM
-1621 GGGNFTG
+1621 
-1628 IIGSANGTMLNNII
+1628 IGHSDSGEISNII
-1642 VNNLNIEIYNKENS
+1642 ADDIHIKDCRY
-1656 INIGGLVGSGNVN
+1656 
-1669 IYNIGISNLNIEERN
+1669 
-1684 NSQIQSIGGIMGVCG
+1684 
-1699 SIAYELNNSYVQG
+1699 
-1712 NINSNSGYIG
+1712 YIG
-1722 GIIGKGQGVFSNSLS
+1722 GIIG
-1737 YVNII
+1737 
-1742 ANGEYVGGLI
+1742 
-1752 GNNFQTNITN
+1752 NITIKMLDQLEN
-1762 KNNLYIGNIINKKVN
+1762 TQI
-1777 KYTNSLVGSNNT
+1777 TNS
-1789 SNYVN
+1789 
-1794 NYVYYINKING
+1794 
-1805 EVCVQ
+1805 E
-1810 ENNLNEEQL
+1810 
-1819 KNKTIYI
+1819 
-1826 DTLKLGDAFYYDE
+1826 
-1839 VSEGKLPKLK
+1839 
-1849 NSETGE
+1849 
-1855 LLPNQTDIFLP
+1855 
-1866 TINIYIENIETLKIG
+1866 IE
-1881 SNRLEV
+1881 
-1887 QLTINNPKIYQIN
+1887 
-1900 KVIIEDMETEITES
+1900 
-1914 RTISGKT
+1914 
-1921 YIKINATPTKYYDI
+1921 
-1935 YRVQSIKYL
+1935 
-1944 QENEEKTKDTYDII
+1944 
-1958 NESFYKEIN
+1958 
-1967 KYEDWQN
+1967 
-1974 IDSESY
+1974 
-1980 ENYMLLA
+1980 
-1987 DIDFK
+1987 
-1992 GKENIKSNI
+1992 
-2001 KINKLITNGQVH
+2001 
-2013 TLKNIGLKVE
+2013 
-2023 NLSSGLIKE
+2023 
-2032 SKNLI
+2032 
-2037 ENIEF
+2037 
-2042 ENIEIVNEELSAN
+2042 
-2055 YIGVIA
+2055 
-2061 YNNGDMNNV
+2061 
-2070 KFKDVNIS
+2070 
-2078 LGSNANYIG
+2078 
-2087 CIAQNNGINI
+2087 
-2097 SNIIL
+2097 
-2102 ENINIKA
+2102 
-2109 NNYIGSL
+2109 
-2116 FGATNGSYINN
+2116 
-2127 IDTKEI
+2127 
-2133 NIKGNSYLGGLFGLR
+2133 GNSY
-2148 SFENNLENNIL
+2148 
-2159 SNVYASN
+2159 
-2166 ITIIG
+2166 
-2171 SNNNIGGIW
+2171 
-2180 GSNSGNGVQTENIKV
+2180 
-2195 INSNINGKNQVGGIC
+2195 
-2210 GTSGYYSKGINHIEV
+2210 
-2225 IETEI
+2225 
-2230 NGEIDV
+2230 V
-2236 GGIIGYGGNLTYGI
+2236 GGIIGIGHVTKKAYVDKCDIKGVSYIGGAMGSSEYYNSGI
-2250 VKESHIISNKLN
+2250 YDVNVDNSNISGEN
-2262 SENTG
+2262 SVG
-2267 GIIGRLG
+2267 GIIGTGGCLVESKINESIIKGLTLGSLNVGGLVGNLG
-2274 WGVNASGAINND
+2274 WNSQKCEIVNCEVISKGSNVGAICGKGLASNNNFAINNYVEGY
-2286 IKSQGNNV
+2286 SNV
-2294 GGIVGGYNGTIG
+2294 GGVSGHATLGAMQYNYTNAIVMAT
-2306 YCYSVNNNIEG
+2306 EH
-2317 SEDVGG
+2317 
-2323 ISGKFSAGTL
+2323 SAGGL
-2333 YQTYSNSTVK
+2333 VGY
-2343 GTKATGG
+2343 
-2350 TLGFLD
+2350 LD
-2356 NSQTDNQTNTI
+2356 NSTMNNISSTSYILNNYYAGETI
-2367 NIYNNLAGGT
+2367 QSKT
-2377 IKGTNNVGGIIGE
+2377 NVGGIIGE

-2395 YDKTTTNYYRQNYI
+2395 YDKTTTDYYKQNYI

-2457 YIKEEQYLVEE
+2457 YIKEEQYLEEE

-2478 NLKWE
+2478 NLKWG
-2483 KTYFD
+2483 TVYF
-2488 YDILLENK
+2488 YYNILAENK

-2506 LPNQEGIDIPKDEEH
+2506 LPGQEGIDIPKDEEH

-2526 SNEKNNNIVEEQ
+2526 ATENNDNIAEEQ
-2538 TETIENTFEYADKK
+2538 TETIENTFEYADKE

-2563 TRDGNSVRRDIKLY
+2563 TSEGNSVRRDIKLY
-2577 VKENNLYGI
+2577 VKENKLYGI
-2586 PVSFVNSTGEEI
+2586 PVSFVNNTGEEI

-2608 SYNGKEYETIL
+2608 SYNGKEYETVL
-2619 GSDGKMYDLKE
+2619 GTDGKMYDLKE

-2639 NKDIESIGNNLE
+2639 NKDIESIGNNSE
-2651 TEEKEI
+2651 TEEKEV

-2701 EKTKVESIS
+2701 EKTNVESIS

-2730 VIQKNNIENRN
+2730 AIQKNSTETNENRN

-2747 ENQESN
+2747 ENEESN
-2753 NSEKEKKYISVYN
+2753 NSEKEKKYISIYN
-2766 EEKGEYQIYNEAEL
+2766 EEKGEYQIYNEVEL

>member
-60 EKLTGEE
+60 ENLLGSLED
-67 ETEGE
+67 TENNAE
-72 DIELTKIEE
+72 ANRNIELAKIEE

-219 ENTRVG
+219 ENTRVE
-225 IVENNYTYEEILTK
+225 IVENSYTYEEILTK
-239 LGIIGKQEGN
+239 LGIIGKQEEN
-249 TEQKEEAEENIIK
+249 TERKEETEENIIK
-262 EDTTSKETTE
+262 EDTSSNVNEEKT
-272 QAEQVEEEKEETSE
+272 EQVEEEKEETSE
-286 DQINEGEVYIKPE
+286 DKRNEVEVYIKPE
-299 VSVEEFTAEVYTA
+299 VRVEEFTAEVYTA

-368 VYENEEEK
+368 VYVNEEEK

-408 SDRIQIK
+408 SDKIQIR

-556 TIILDDLDSNQYYE
+556 IIVLDDLDSNQYYE

-667 KLKIGEK
+667 KLKTGEK

-712 EFTTLRTAAKVE
+712 QFTTLRTAAKVE

-759 EKNNLIDLEE
+759 EKNNLIDIEE
-769 IETNQEYK
+769 VETNQEYK

-820 TEPGISGNIGLKSML
+820 TEPGISGEIGLKNFL
-835 RMTTGKNL
+835 KKATGKNL
-843 VDVES
+843 VDPES
-848 KVKWYTNCFST
+848 KVKWYSNAGANYYKEFSK
-859 WGYYEKNY
+859 GN
-867 NETDNSIRLWPGVKN
+867 NELKLSVGKGTFAGAIYV
-882 NSQSYTYDLRD
+882 YDLRD
-893 YIGQEVTISFKLK
+893 YIGAEVTISFKLK
-906 TENDIARIAIQN
+906 ADEDIYQILLNNSVNSAQNTTRINGWSSA
-918 NKKIGANVKDIIFE
+918 
-932 NNKEYIEYQQTIIIN
+932 EYIDYSQTIVIN
-947 DTGYVGFVIWNGSTE
+947 DTGYVGIYFQNANKKLE
-962 DNSYVYIKDL
+962 NSPYVYIKDL
-972 QIELGNKKTN
+972 QIELGAQKTN
-982 YEEYKYEMK
+982 YEPYKYTIQGK
-991 AEALVN
+991 AIFSI
-997 LEDKRDEIS
+997 EDKRNEIIN
-1006 TNDYY
+1006 NDYY
-1011 IKIYENNEEI
+1011 IKIYENGKEK
-1021 STTRYTDIPANNK
+1021 STTRYEDIPD
-1034 LENAIKNVEIK
+1034 ENVIKNGIKDIDIK
-1045 ENQEYKMKLIVK
+1045 EDQDYKMELIVK
-1057 IRDREYILSTFEF
+1057 IRDREYILAIFEF
-1070 NTKEGEIL
+1070 NTKNGEIL
-1078 GISSV
+1078 GISN
-1083 EEYKDIQPE
+1083 EQEYLYIPPV
-1092 GNYIILTDL
+1092 GNYIILNDL
-1101 DFRDIKNSS
+1101 NFEDNQGFYGKYFRGYLNFNGHTVDKKLLN
-1110 DMAYRFGGSFSFDG
+1110 GGNNPLFARIDKEG
-1124 KIDYNGKRIYIN
+1124 KIENLVLKEYFSNDLACSGNGLFNYNYGTISNLYISIEECKKSENNYLN
-1136 ILSSGIQPLFYTIGE
+1136 ILGNY
-1151 NAQLIN
+1151 
-1157 MNIEVYMNNELTT
+1157 NE
-1170 NGNIIF
+1170 
-1176 YINKGNISNLIF
+1176 GNISNLI
-1188 NLKES
+1188 
-1193 VTRENRDIR
+1193 I
-1202 LFGDSNYGEISKF
+1202 NYKTT
-1215 IIKLSDNLYGYNIQS
+1215 LYGINIHA
-1230 IKSNYGEIKNGYLYG
+1230 INANNGNIENGYIYG
-1245 ASIEI
+1245 NNIYL
-1250 SENRTQATYNT
+1250 NGYYNST
-1261 ALTIDNFGKVEN
+1261 TTNNTPFVLSNTGKIKN
-1273 IYSLININSK
+1273 IYSLVGIDSDGIKEDDNIGI
-1283 KVNSNDVF
+1283 
-1291 SKLVA
+1291 LV
-1296 NNNGGE
+1296 
-1302 INNIYTVGLG
+1302 INNYGGYVENVYTVGLG
-1312 SAYQIYKN
+1312 STYRIEQNPNITN
-1320 ANSGTAGGVIN
+1320 GQGRIS
-1331 NSYYINEQT
+1331 NSYYINDKE
-1340 FSGTSDIKTTNKVL
+1340 FKGTADKKITEKLLYDSD
-1354 YNIEFQNQILN
+1354 FQNNVLN
-1365 SNGNFLVDE
+1365 SDNQFEVDSL
-1374 MINLNYFPQLILPSC
+1374 ITSGYYPQLKLNDC
-1389 MPRQDYIEL
+1389 MPRQDYNLL
-1398 PEIEEADLPDIITNK
+1398 PEITEKDLPDVLSTEIIEQEN
-1413 VIEKEDKKA
+1413 KKA
-1422 KIELNVYNPSGEIIQ
+1422 KVKVNIYNPAGETIQ
-1437 EIIVK
+1437 KIIVK
-1442 NLTTKILSQTYENK
+1442 NLTSQIISQNYSSGKSEVIL
-1456 QSTVIIELTNPI
+1456 ELTNPI
-1468 LYFSNYSILSLT
+1468 QCVSEYPILSLT
-1480 TKGAYNLPYT
+1480 TKGAYNIEYT
-1490 RKYFEGERN
+1490 REYEEGERN
-1499 INVDFYKEICT
+1499 IGLELYNEIYT
-1510 IDDWQDMKKSADQN
+1510 IDNWYQMKKTPNQN
-1524 YKLMTDLDFKNANMN
+1524 YRLMNDLDFKNADESLYGNIQLKAILDGQGHAIKNIYITNKSRVPLFSGLNSSTVIENLNIQNYNIESDYSHLGICGIGNYINIKNVNVDTVNVKAIYLQNKYIGGFLGSGDYGKFENITLNNINITVENTQNMTLGGMIGTGVCDISNCIINNLKIEAKSNMN
-1539 LCAGIDLSGIIDG
+1539 PIGIGGVIGKATNSNCDVKNIILKGNITSDSGEIGGIIGYGNITIKNCLSNINIIADG
-1552 NNHTIKNI
+1552 DYIGGIKGYDTANPENSQNNLYKGNIVNKKETNYTGYISGNERDGTNNYIVEDSKINGLSKETSNKLRKEELQKAETYTNILKWNDNYEYSDIKNKLPKVKNVEKTELLPNQEDIYLSKGKISLETVDTLKTDSNTLNIRISINNPDNLEITKVEIENMDTEVIDNRNEKEKTYITLTASPTKYYDSYQITNIKYKDNNEEKSEKQYYLIQEAFYREITKYEDWENINPDSYENYRLLTDLDFLGKQNINHNFKIGKLITEGNKHTIKNI
-1560 NINNV
+1560 NLEAIENYFGLIKECKNGIENIKFENIKIDVKEDITISYVGVIAQNSGNILNVEFNNITINV
-1565 PLFTSVKNNAI
+1565 
-1576 VRNLTIKNYY
+1576 
-1586 IDCNYYYLSVF
+1586 
-1597 AGTNTCRLT
+1597 TNKVSYVGCISDSTGYKI
-1606 NLSFE
+1606 E
-1611 NINLRTNGGN
+1611 NINLA
-1621 GGGNFTG
+1621 G
-1628 IIGSANGTMLNNII
+1628 ININAANGYVGGLFGRMDSGMIHNII
-1642 VNNLNIEIYNKENS
+1642 ADDIHIKAS
-1656 INIGGLVGSGNVN
+1656 GSN
-1669 IYNIGISNLNIEERN
+1669 
-1684 NSQIQSIGGIMGVCG
+1684 
-1699 SIAYELNNSYVQG
+1699 
-1712 NINSNSGYIG
+1712 IG
-1722 GIIGKGQGVFSNSLS
+1722 GIIG
-1737 YVNII
+1737 
-1742 ANGEYVGGLI
+1742 
-1752 GNNFQTNITN
+1752 T
-1762 KNNLYIGNIINKKVN
+1762 KNTK
-1777 KYTNSLVGSNNT
+1777 
-1789 SNYVN
+1789 
-1794 NYVYYINKING
+1794 
-1805 EVCVQ
+1805 
-1810 ENNLNEEQL
+1810 
-1819 KNKTIYI
+1819 
-1826 DTLKLGDAFYYDE
+1826 
-1839 VSEGKLPKLK
+1839 
-1849 NSETGE
+1849 
-1855 LLPNQTDIFLP
+1855 
-1866 TINIYIENIETLKIG
+1866 IEN
-1881 SNRLEV
+1881 
-1887 QLTINNPKIYQIN
+1887 
-1900 KVIIEDMETEITES
+1900 
-1914 RTISGKT
+1914 
-1921 YIKINATPTKYYDI
+1921 
-1935 YRVQSIKYL
+1935 
-1944 QENEEKTKDTYDII
+1944 
-1958 NESFYKEIN
+1958 
-1967 KYEDWQN
+1967 
-1974 IDSESY
+1974 
-1980 ENYMLLA
+1980 
-1987 DIDFK
+1987 
-1992 GKENIKSNI
+1992 
-2001 KINKLITNGQVH
+2001 
-2013 TLKNIGLKVE
+2013 
-2023 NLSSGLIKE
+2023 
-2032 SKNLI
+2032 
-2037 ENIEF
+2037 
-2042 ENIEIVNEELSAN
+2042 
-2055 YIGVIA
+2055 
-2061 YNNGDMNNV
+2061 
-2070 KFKDVNIS
+2070 
-2078 LGSNANYIG
+2078 
-2087 CIAQNNGINI
+2087 
-2097 SNIIL
+2097 IL
-2102 ENINIKA
+2102 ENIQI
-2109 NNYIGSL
+2109 
-2116 FGATNGSYINN
+2116 TNSE
-2127 IDTKEI
+2127 ID
-2133 NIKGNSYLGGLFGLR
+2133 GNS
-2148 SFENNLENNIL
+2148 
-2159 SNVYASN
+2159 A
-2166 ITIIG
+2166 
-2171 SNNNIGGIW
+2171 
-2180 GSNSGNGVQTENIKV
+2180 
-2195 INSNINGKNQVGGIC
+2195 
-2210 GTSGYYSKGINHIEV
+2210 
-2225 IETEI
+2225 
-2230 NGEIDV
+2230 V
-2236 GGIIGYGGNLTYGI
+2236 GGIIGSGNVTKTAYVEHCNING
-2250 VKESHIISNKLN
+2250 ISN
-2262 SENTG
+2262 
-2267 GIIGRLG
+2267 
-2274 WGVNASGAINND
+2274 
-2286 IKSQGNNV
+2286 
-2294 GGIVGGYNGTIG
+2294 
-2306 YCYSVNNNIEG
+2306 
-2317 SEDVGG
+2317 VGG
-2323 ISGKFSAGTL
+2323 ISGNPAGDIYYAEVTDSKIRGTTNVGGISGTGGAV
-2333 YQTYSNSTVK
+2333 YYSKLKESLIEGTNTDSKNVGGIGGNSSNIGKSYVLNSNIISKGSNIGSILGNGINAEYNCSINNYVEGNSNVGGISGYGISGSIQYNYTNSTVV
-2343 GTKATGG
+2343 TTEHTAGG
-2350 TLGFLD
+2350 LVGYLD
-2356 NSQTDNQTNTI
+2356 NSTMNNINNTSQI
-2367 NIYNNLAGGT
+2367 FNNFYAGGT
-2377 IKGTNNVGGIIGE
+2377 IQSKANVGGIIGE

-2395 YDKTTTNYYRQNYI
+2395 YDKTTTDYYKQNYI
-2409 EATLISEDNSTTS
+2409 EATLISEDDSAIS

-2449 NPSKENEP
+2449 NPNKENEP
-2457 YIKEEQYLVEE
+2457 YIKEEQYLEEE

-2478 NLKWE
+2478 NLKWG
-2483 KTYFD
+2483 TANFD
-2488 YDILLENK
+2488 YNILTENK

-2526 SNEKNNNIVEEQ
+2526 SNENNNNIVEEQ
-2538 TETIENTFEYADKK
+2538 TETIENTFEYADKE

-2563 TRDGNSVRRDIKLY
+2563 TSDGNSVRRDIKLY

-2586 PVSFVNSTGEEI
+2586 PVSFVNNTGEEI

-2651 TEEKEI
+2651 TEEKEV

-2701 EKTKVESIS
+2701 EKTNVESIS
-2710 TKYEESKELENKLED
+2710 TKYEESKELENKLEE
-2725 LPIEE
+2725 LPIEKA
-2730 VIQKNNIENRN
+2730 IQKNSIENNESRN
-2741 DVSEKN
+2741 DVSE
-2747 ENQESN
+2747 ENKESN
-2753 NSEKEKKYISVYN
+2753 DSEKEKKYISIYN